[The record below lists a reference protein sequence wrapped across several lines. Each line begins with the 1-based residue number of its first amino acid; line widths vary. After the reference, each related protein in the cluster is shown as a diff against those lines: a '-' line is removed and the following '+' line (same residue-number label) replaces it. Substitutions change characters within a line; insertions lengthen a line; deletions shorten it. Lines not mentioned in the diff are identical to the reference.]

1 MGVERT
7 AGKAWTRAVTRESEA
22 PWIEVLRAQ
31 GQAVF
36 SPGGLRTLLTI
47 VPVVLLSSVVSGALL
62 IVVLALMLVTYTGI
76 SLDASLFVSH
86 PETAATTLLVLA
98 GVLLGGGLDVTFHG
112 AQITQGSAYS
122 QIHLTGLV
130 MTYLLV
136 LWWWLRGVYRRSCR
150 NEGRIW
156 SQSEIV
162 ARALWEGLFTAIVV
176 VPALGFWSPV
186 VDLRRGVE
194 ATLQTRWWS
203 IAPAVF
209 LLVFLAAL
217 TARLQWSRSPERGLM
232 EVAVDE
238 VRRLVVTL
246 IVVFTVAAAAVSA
259 MALAFALS
267 KPEEPGGAIG
277 IALTMVDPAS
287 LGFTLAAVVLGGG
300 IITWSTVAEPFTAL
314 VETPPPFTVGFGTAS
329 SGAVVPLLVG
339 LCVLALFPALRLI
352 VVLGLRRR
360 AADDALAARD
370 LSEGRP
376 SGAEE
381 GQARSWE
388 LIRAR
393 RRRVGR
399 AVALPMLVTV
409 LLVILQL
416 TFVNAISWFEPVTT
430 PPAAGPA
437 PGYSS
442 GMTLPWYLPLFGGG
456 FAAVISAGAAWLPTA
471 LERVPWLMGLL
482 AWRTRELTAWRVQ
495 RRAAEQVEDRPG
507 AHGPSPAVRD
517 AGNGEVEIRELE
529 YDGTVPEAPFRS
541 WE

>member
-98 GVLLGGGLDVTFHG
+98 GVLLGGGLDVTFQG
-112 AQITQGSAYS
+112 AQIAQGSAYS

-150 NEGRIW
+150 SEGKLW
-156 SQSEIV
+156 SWSEIV
-162 ARALWEGLFTAIVV
+162 ARASWEGLFTAIVV
-176 VPALGFWSPV
+176 VPALGFWAPV
-186 VDLRRGVE
+186 VDLPQSVGV
-194 ATLQTRWWS
+194 TLQTRWWS
-203 IAPAVF
+203 IALTVF

-217 TARLQWSRSPERGLM
+217 TARLQWSRAPERGLI
-232 EVAVDE
+232 EVAIDE
-238 VRRLVVTL
+238 VRRLAVTL
-246 IVVFTVAAAAVSA
+246 IVVFTVAATAVSA

-267 KPEEPGGAIG
+267 KPREPGGAIG
-277 IALTMVDPAS
+277 IALTMADPAY

-300 IITWSTVAEPFTAL
+300 IITWSTMTEPFTAL
-314 VETPPPFTVGFGTAS
+314 VETPSPFTVGFGTAS
-329 SGAVVPLLVG
+329 SGALVPLLVG
-339 LCVLALFPALRLI
+339 LCVLALFPVLRLV

-360 AADDALAARD
+360 AADDALTARD

-381 GQARSWE
+381 GQVRSWE

-399 AVALPMLVTV
+399 AVALPVLVTV

-416 TFVNAISWFEPVTT
+416 MFVNAISWFEPVMT

-456 FAAVISAGAAWLPTA
+456 FAAVISAGAAWIPTA
-471 LERVPWLMGLL
+471 LEGAPWLIGLL
-482 AWRTRELTAWRVQ
+482 AWRTPELTA
-495 RRAAEQVEDRPG
+495 RRFEPRAVEQTEDRPG
-507 AHGPSPAVRD
+507 ARGPSPAARD
-517 AGNGEVEIRELE
+517 AGSGEVQIRELE
-529 YDGTVPEAPFRS
+529 YDGPVPDAPFRGR
-541 WE
+541 E